1 MPLARRALLTLL
13 SGSAALLAAPAVAQT
28 ASPRRSGGELTFLIG
43 SLDSGW
49 GLNEKVDSYT
59 GIVWGQLADKI
70 VHVDDKGEAT
80 PWIAERWEENAGQS
94 EFILHLRAGPSF
106 ADGSP
111 VDARAVAANIELW
124 ARGDT
129 SRGVGRLGLFPSST
143 YKGSE
148 VLDDRRVR
156 VSFTRP
162 TLSFIPTLGYH
173 KTVLR
178 SLASLNLK
186 AEELGNLDRQIGS
199 GPFTLQSWLEGD
211 HVVLRRRPDYNWGPQ
226 ALAHQGPASLE
237 RITFK
242 VVKDA
247 AIRAAALQAGQ
258 AQIALNIAPHEL
270 RPLKAR
276 GIRAVAPDS
285 LGFVSGFSV
294 NTRAP
299 FFDDV
304 RLRQALQHAIDRQEI
319 LDTVFTEDW
328 KPVTTLL
335 QPNVPEAA
343 DLSALL
349 AYDPEKS
356 NRLLE
361 EAGWQRGADGIR
373 ARGSDKLRFNLFAS
387 PWVGTSKQV
396 DEVIVQQLQ
405 KVGIAAR
412 LQVVDIATFNAR
424 VRNNDSVPLREIS
437 RSFLD
442 AGVVGNVLTDA
453 DRGDNWFKLGQSNE
467 TLNRLAQ
474 DIATA
479 VDRRSRAE
487 TLKEAQR
494 YVLEQGLFIPTAQ
507 LNQRLYVQA
516 GTVKGEAYSGGGY
529 ALYHGAWL
537 DA

>member
-1 MPLARRALLTLL
+1 MPIDRRALLQLL
-13 SGSAALLAAPAVAQT
+13 SGSAGMLAAPAFAQG
-28 ASPRRSGGELTFLIG
+28 AAQRRAGGELTFLIS

-49 GLNEKVDSYT
+49 GLNEKVDTYT
-59 GIVWGQLADKI
+59 GIVWGQIADKL
-70 VHVDDKGEAT
+70 VHVDEKGDAT
-80 PWIAERWEENAGQS
+80 PWIAERWEENASQT
-94 EFILHLRAGPSF
+94 EFILHLRDGVTFS
-106 ADGSP
+106 DGSP
-111 VDARAVAANIELW
+111 LNAQAVAANIELW

-129 SRGVGRLGLFPSST
+129 SRGVGRLGLFPSTT
-143 YKGSE
+143 YKGVE
-148 VLDDRRVR
+148 ALDDRRVK
-156 VSFTRP
+156 VSFTGP

-173 KTVLR
+173 KTLLR
-178 SLASLNLK
+178 SVASLNLK
-186 AEELGNLDRQIGS
+186 AEELGNLDKQLGS
-199 GPFTLQSWLEGD
+199 GPFVVESWLEGD
-211 HVVLRRRPDYNWGPQ
+211 NVVLRRRQDYRWGPQ
-226 ALAHQGPASLE
+226 AIAHSGPASLE

-247 AIRAAALQAGQ
+247 AIRAAALQSGQ
-258 AQIALNIAPHEL
+258 AEIALNIAPHEL

-276 GIRAVAPDS
+276 GIRVVAPDS

-294 NTRAP
+294 NTCAP
-299 FFDDV
+299 HFDDV
-304 RLRQALQHAIDRQEI
+304 RVRQALQHAIDRQEI

-349 AYDPEKS
+349 AYDPAKS
-356 NRLLE
+356 NRLLD

-373 ARGSDKLRFNLFAS
+373 AKGADKLRFNLFAS
-387 PWVGTSKQV
+387 PWVNTSKQV

-424 VRNNDSVPLREIS
+424 VRNNDSVPLREVS

-453 DRGDNWFKLGQSNE
+453 DKGDNWFKLGQSNE
-467 TLNRLAQ
+467 TLNRLAR
-474 DIATA
+474 DIAHA
-479 VDRRSRAE
+479 VDRRARAE

-516 GTVKGEAYSGGGY
+516 AKVKGEAYSGAGY
-529 ALYHGAWL
+529 ALYYGAWL
-537 DA
+537 EG